1 MYAGKL
7 KQNIPTGPGTFFRQ
21 NDKNIFIGEWMG
33 AKSDG
38 KTRWSYGE
46 WLEEKII
53 YNKIAIKNPS
63 IGLNIC
69 KQMSN

>member
-21 NDKNIFIGEWMG
+21 NEKNNFIGEWMG

-46 WLEEKII
+46 WLEKQLFM
-53 YNKIAIKNPS
+53 IKLPLR
-63 IGLNIC
+63 IHQLA
-69 KQMSN
+69 

>member
-7 KQNIPTGPGTFFRQ
+7 KQCIPTGPGTFFRKK
-21 NDKNIFIGEWMG
+21 DKGVFIGEWMG

-46 WLEEKII
+46 YML
-53 YNKIAIKNPS
+53 
-63 IGLNIC
+63 
-69 KQMSN
+69 